1 MTFCPQSVVSY
12 RCNHGYLLHGP
23 GTRSCAADQRWS
35 GEQPECRE
43 INCGLPG
50 PAGDGVIPNGWVE
63 HSSTT
68 LNSVITFRSVVP
80 QECGPRVV
88 TGDCAGVSR
97 A

>member
-1 MTFCPQSVVSY
+1 MTLTIRAVNELCEVSQLTALLTMTRCPQSVVSY

-50 PAGDGVIPNGWVE
+50 PAGDGVIPNG
-63 HSSTT
+63 
-68 LNSVITFRSVVP
+68 
-80 QECGPRVV
+80 
-88 TGDCAGVSR
+88 
-97 A
+97 